1 MMSEE
6 MPTSWKSLASSA
18 SSRLKGYVAQ
28 KDLRARNITLQRRL
42 GVDTENGQSW
52 KEWAGQKI
60 SNINKLSYN
69 GSPGTEKIALFPG
82 WAARRYLSDNHE
94 KEGPFEVDVYISGF
108 ASVHRSQE
116 SASRSQKAFMSLA
129 KSFASLPKLE
139 SEGRAEGSSGLASA
153 STEELLGTIKLPP
166 RPQDIT
172 EEFEVEALE
181 RQFQRLNQSQPSVD
195 LSSLPSRSSSYDVQ
209 PPADRDSMTKLS
221 GDLRKFHANLEARL
235 QPFWS
240 SVLANRLVN
249 ICLFPKPLNAL
260 DDPMSNGPIAS
271 QDVPTAADGSFQ
283 MRFTIRWEDMC
294 QHPGA
299 LHIAF
304 GESNVEHELIVAAR
318 LLPPPSPPSTSTAM
332 DFVVPKPVS
341 PIVTARIPLTHCPIR
356 VISDIDDT
364 IKHSDVPGGAR
375 SVFRNVFVKDL
386 DDLVIPGMGQ
396 WYTRM
401 WNKGVRFHY
410 VSNGP
415 FELLPVLG
423 DFLNIAHLP
432 PGSIKLK
439 SYAGRSLFSGLLSAP
454 AARKRNAVLDILDS
468 FPHSRFILIGDTG
481 EQDMELYAEFAS
493 QRPEQ
498 ILAVFIR
505 HAHNGEPLED
515 PTGSHPTGEIELRS
529 APPAYGT
536 ESGTM
541 RASRRSTSGTYSTMY
556 AVRTPTTSR
565 KESSQANSDYFAYP
579 LTDEP
584 DSIAEK
590 ESSGSGSYF
599 LSNPRTPSRLTEAE
613 RKQIELQMRVYSAR
627 AMIPKHIPFRVFRS
641 PEDCVEMHQVLS

>member
-1 MMSEE
+1 MSEE
-6 MPTSWKSLASSA
+6 MPTSWKSLASTA
-18 SSRLKGYVAQ
+18 SNRLKGYIAQ
-28 KDLRARNITLQRRL
+28 KDLRTRNINLQRRL
-42 GVDTENGQSW
+42 GVDTDNGQSW

-60 SNINKLSYN
+60 SNKLLQNS
-69 GSPGTEKIALFPG
+69 SPGIEKLALFPG
-82 WAARRYLSDNHE
+82 WAVRKYLSDNE
-94 KEGPFEVDVYISGF
+94 NEGPFEVDVYVSGF
-108 ASVHRSQE
+108 ASIHRSQE
-116 SASRSQKAFMSLA
+116 SASRSEKAFMSLA
-129 KSFASLPKLE
+129 KSFASLPKLD
-139 SEGRAEGSSGLASA
+139 SEGGAEGSLGRASA

-166 RPQDIT
+166 RPQEIT

-181 RQFQRLNQSQPSVD
+181 RQFRRLNESQSSVD
-195 LSSLPSRSSSYDVQ
+195 ITHSPSRSSSSYDT
-209 PPADRDSMTKLS
+209 PPLADYESTTKLS

-240 SVLANRLVN
+240 SVLPGRMVN
-249 ICLFPKPLNAL
+249 ICLFPKPLNAA
-260 DDPMSNGPIAS
+260 DDPTSNSPLAS
-271 QDVPTAADGSFQ
+271 QDVSTAADGSFQ

-304 GESNVEHELIVAAR
+304 GERNVEHELIAAAR
-318 LLPPPSPPSTSTAM
+318 LLPPPSPSASLVV
-332 DFVVPKPVS
+332 DLVVPEPVS
-341 PIVTARIPLTHCPIR
+341 PIIIARIPLTYSPIR

-386 DDLVIPGMGQ
+386 DDLVIPGMGE
-396 WYTRM
+396 WYTGM
-401 WNKGVRFHY
+401 WKKGVRFHY

-423 DFLNIAHLP
+423 DFFNVAHLP

-454 AARKRNAVLDILDS
+454 AARKRNAVLEILDS
-468 FPHSRFILIGDTG
+468 FSHSHFILIGDTG

-493 QRPEQ
+493 QRPKQ
-498 ILAVFIR
+498 VLAVFIR

-515 PTGSHPTGEIELRS
+515 PTGSHPTRDIEFRS
-529 APPAYGT
+529 APPAYGS

-541 RASRRSTSGTYSTMY
+541 RASRRTSSGAFSATY

-565 KESSQANSDYFAYP
+565 KDSSRPNNDYFAYP

-590 ESSGSGSYF
+590 ESSGLF
-599 LSNPRTPSRLTEAE
+599 FTSNSRMPSTPPRLMEAE
-613 RKQIELQMRVYSAR
+613 KKKLELQMRIYSAR

-641 PEDCVEMHQVLS
+641 PEDCVEIHQILS

>member
-1 MMSEE
+1 MSEE

-18 SSRLKGYVAQ
+18 SSRLKGYIAQ
-28 KDLRARNITLQRRL
+28 KDLRTRNINLQRRL
-42 GVDTENGQSW
+42 GIDAENGQSW

-60 SNINKLSYN
+60 SNKLSSN
-69 GSPGTEKIALFPG
+69 GNQGTEKIALFPG
-82 WAARRYLSDNHE
+82 WASRRYLSDNHD
-94 KEGPFEVDVYISGF
+94 GPFEVDVYISGF

-116 SASRSQKAFMSLA
+116 TASRSQKAFMSLA
-129 KSFASLPKLE
+129 KSFASLPKLD
-139 SEGRAEGSSGLASA
+139 SEDGAEDSLGLTST
-153 STEELLGTIKLPP
+153 STEELLGTVKLPP
-166 RPQDIT
+166 RPQEIT

-181 RQFQRLNQSQPSVD
+181 RQFQRLNHSQSSVD
-195 LSSLPSRSSSYDVQ
+195 MSRPPSRSSSYDAQ
-209 PPADRDSMTKLS
+209 PPTDRDSITKLS

-240 SVLANRLVN
+240 SVLPGRLVN
-249 ICLFPKPLNAL
+249 ICLFPKPLNAV
-260 DDPMSNGPIAS
+260 DDPTSNGPIAS
-271 QDVPTAADGSFQ
+271 QDVSTAADGSFQ
-283 MRFTIRWEDMC
+283 IRFTIRWEDMC

-304 GESNVEHELIVAAR
+304 GESNVEHELIATAR
-318 LLPPPSPPSTSTAM
+318 LLPLPSPPGISPAM
-332 DFVVPKPVS
+332 DLVVPKAVS
-341 PIVTARIPLTHCPIR
+341 PILTARIPLTYSPIR

-364 IKHSDVPGGAR
+364 IKYSDVPGGAR

-386 DDLVIPGMGQ
+386 DDLIIPGMGQ
-396 WYTRM
+396 WYTKM

-423 DFLNIAHLP
+423 DFLNLAHLP
-432 PGSIKLK
+432 QGSIKLK

-481 EQDMELYAEFAS
+481 EQDMELYTEFAS

-515 PTGSHPTGEIELRS
+515 PTGSSPTGDIELRS
-529 APPAYGT
+529 APPAYGS

-541 RASRRSTSGTYSTMY
+541 RASRRSTSGTFPTTY
-556 AVRTPTTSR
+556 AVRTPTTPR
-565 KESSQANSDYFAYP
+565 KDSSQPNSDYFAYP
-579 LTDEP
+579 LADEP

-590 ESSGSGSYF
+590 ESSGPFF
-599 LSNPRTPSRLTEAE
+599 LSNSRTPSTPSGSRLTEAE
-613 RKQIELQMRVYSAR
+613 RKKIELQMRVYSAR

-641 PEDCVEMHQVLS
+641 PEDCVEIHQVLS